1 MTNFNFLNVSEI
13 TKTFCVIV
21 AVRST
26 VCVAVIVFL
35 MLACVGCGCKEQTAN
50 KLTQGQIKEKSFDD
64 LFKQIAP
71 KDIPGDVFTLVNKDL
86 TVLTGG
92 TPEHYNSMIASW
104 GGWGT
109 LFEKPVTWC
118 FLRANRYTL
127 EFIKKDLK
135 YTMSYF
141 DNEYK
146 QEILSF
152 GKQSGRTTDK
162 MKNTSLTAV
171 QTPAGNM
178 TFKEAKII
186 IECELFEMTT
196 VSPDDFKD
204 DEARKFII
212 EANEEAKDYHKIV
225 FGVITNVW
233 IRKTE

>member
-1 MTNFNFLNVSEI
+1 MTNLNFSNVSETI
-13 TKTFCVIV
+13 KMFYAMMAVIN
-21 AVRST
+21 
-26 VCVAVIVFL
+26 VAVIVFL
-35 MLACVGCGCKEQTAN
+35 MSVCVGCDN
-50 KLTQGQIKEKSFDD
+50 KKQDTNELTQNQQKEKTFEDI
-64 LFKQIAP
+64 FKQIAP
-71 KDIPGDVFTLVNKDL
+71 KDIPQDVFTLVNKDF

-92 TPEHYNSMIASW
+92 TSENYNSMIASW

-127 EFIKKDLK
+127 EFIRKDLT

-141 DNEYK
+141 ENPYK
-146 QEILSF
+146 QEIMSF

-162 MKNTSLTAV
+162 MKKTNLTAI

-186 IECELFEMTT
+186 IECKLFEITT
-196 VSPDDFKD
+196 VSPDDFHD

-212 EANEEAKDYHKIV
+212 EAHEEAKDYHKIV

-233 IRKTE
+233 IRK